1 MEILPAFWWEDP
13 TLCSLGIPK
22 SLKKKKPNTEIRYY
36 YFKLLQI
43 WGWQIKMQILMA
55 FLIRRCGSLPT
66 DALQK
71 PDGLFSASANR
82 CWGLE
87 TIVWKQVG
95 VRENTSPA
103 SKERCHYVQDCV
115 SALFPPL
122 PSENS
127 FLISTFT
134 ALHCSDCRYIQMD
147 GAPKAGAPWCWSCRD
162 VGTWSAAVT
171 WSWLSQLF
179 MGQRQAFTGCSI

>member
-1 MEILPAFWWEDP
+1 MAADRYEEKPHIWEEKGNWDSLPGQWRFCLPSGGRIPPFAP
-13 TLCSLGIPK
+13 LG
-22 SLKKKKPNTEIRYY
+22 SQSHSKKKKPTKRQPNTEIRYY

-87 TIVWKQVG
+87 TKCLETG
-95 VRENTSPA
+95 GS
-103 SKERCHYVQDCV
+103 ERKHLPCLQRAMPLC
-115 SALFPPL
+115 SRLCLCTL
-122 PSENS
+122 PS
-127 FLISTFT
+127 
-134 ALHCSDCRYIQMD
+134 
-147 GAPKAGAPWCWSCRD
+147 PP
-162 VGTWSAAVT
+162 
-171 WSWLSQLF
+171 
-179 MGQRQAFTGCSI
+179 